1 MLSRKSRL
9 FALTRQEDKTMAE
22 NQTTYTDEE
31 TDRDLLG
38 DAARLA
44 PSWIASGLFHLTVLI
59 IAALVTWSATH
70 DESVQIS
77 AELIK
82 DATEPPVVDPPI
94 EIPPEPKI
102 LVETVVCFELPT
114 DTSSATSP
122 LEIDAPAESIEGAE
136 QVIEFSDLSA
146 QLGRNCFSTVI
157 KGMGDGTGPYGNR
170 GDKIGAP
177 TGLANINAM
186 ALRWLAQHQ
195 LDDGGWSFD
204 HRTGR
209 CQGRCTDH
217 GSLSKARVGATALA
231 LLPFLGAGHTHQKG
245 KHKAVVN
252 RGLAFLGRKMNAETG
267 SLHESGGTMYSHG
280 LAAIALCEAY
290 AMTRDT
296 RLHAAAQKSL
306 DFISAAQDLTGG
318 GWRYQFGQS
327 GDTSAVGWQIMAL
340 KSGILSSLNVNPLTV
355 KRAALFLDS
364 VESESGAFYGYR
376 SPGRGSATT
385 AIGLLSRMHMGWP
398 RDHAALVR
406 GVKYLSTTGPSKT
419 NMYYNYYATQVIR
432 HYDGDGPIFKAW
444 DKTMRGQLI
453 NSQAK
458 NGHAAG
464 SWYFGGADH
473 GAGRGGR
480 LYATAMAAMIL
491 EVYYRH
497 QPLYQ
502 TQAVDEGFDDR

>member
-1 MLSRKSRL
+1 
-9 FALTRQEDKTMAE
+9 MAA
-22 NQTTYTDEE
+22 NQTPHIDEE

-38 DAARLA
+38 DVARLA

-59 IAALVTWSATH
+59 IAALVTWSVAH
-70 DESVQIS
+70 EESVQIS
-77 AELIK
+77 AAMLDSE
-82 DATEPPVVDPPI
+82 TEPQVVDPPI
-94 EIPPEPKI
+94 EIPPEPKVP
-102 LVETVVCFELPT
+102 LETNAFVELPT

-136 QVIEFSDLSA
+136 HVIEFSDLSA
-146 QLGRNCFSTVI
+146 QLGEIGCFTVI
-157 KGMGDGTGPYGNR
+157 KGLGTGTGPYGDR
-170 GDKIGAP
+170 GNKPNVPDDVP
-177 TGLANINAM
+177 LVHAM

-204 HRTGR
+204 HRTGC
-209 CQGRCTDH
+209 CQGRCADH
-217 GSLSKARVGATALA
+217 GSLSNARIGATALA

-245 KHKAVVN
+245 KYKAVVN
-252 RGLAFLGRKMNAETG
+252 RGLAFLGRKMNAESG

-290 AMTRDT
+290 AMTEDC

-306 DFISAAQDLTGG
+306 DFIAAAQDLTGG

-340 KSGILSSLNVNPLTV
+340 KSGILSSLNVNPLTIA
-355 KRAALFLDS
+355 RAARFLDS
-364 VESESGAFYGYR
+364 VESESGAYYGYR

-444 DKTMRGQLI
+444 DKTMRSQLI
-453 NSQAK
+453 SSQAK
-458 NGHAAG
+458 NDHAAG

-480 LYATAMAAMIL
+480 LYATAMATMIL

-502 TQAVDEGFDDR
+502 TRAVDEGF